1 MKHHPNDRVS
11 SAKTVF
17 AKIATSMHGDKLK
30 VPFSRDQSLFAV
42 IQGRDAASQAGSRCD
57 NCAPRDPPNTTAGTA
72 SKSKRPSLMLPGFYY
87 HTSRDMRKVDPN
99 DEQSFREYLT
109 QQLDVTRLLQV
120 FQHLWLAGQ
129 PKAARPL
136 HYQVMIGRAI
146 VLTERADRHLTWS
159 GHSMFLKPLPDFLLE
174 YSIWEQH
181 MLADDMLY
189 ESASGFLLSYMWLIN
204 SKTDLEIAQKNGLLS
219 SEIDWDFWVDFSD
232 SILSNIDH
240 RGLTRINP
248 RYLYGEIRLSRL
260 NLIWRFLHR
269 PWSFAD
275 LARGYAIVN
284 REYSRFASKSF
295 AWLLG
300 SFLYITV
307 VLTAMQVGLAAN
319 NLDTNP
325 RFQNASYGFTVFSIV
340 APLFGVAVI
349 TVLLLCALV
358 FNLNYTRR
366 INRCQK
372 DTYTRLWQNP
382 ALRQHQ
388 RPAAVHSNS
397 KTSTNSTSKG
407 TDTSHVV
414 CSAV

>member
-1 MKHHPNDRVS
+1 MPSDE
-11 SAKTVF
+11 
-17 AKIATSMHGDKLK
+17 LK
-30 VPFSRDQSLFAV
+30 VPFSREQSLFTV
-42 IQGRDAASQAGSRCD
+42 TQSRDAASKTGSRCD
-57 NCAPRDPPNTTAGTA
+57 DCAPHDPPNSTAGTS
-72 SKSKRPSLMLPGFYY
+72 SKSKRPSLVLPGYYY
-87 HTSRDMRKVDPN
+87 HASREMRKVDPN
-99 DEQSFREYLT
+99 DDQSFREYLT

-136 HYQVMIGRAI
+136 HYQLMIGRAI

-159 GHSMFLKPLPDFLLE
+159 GHLIFLKPLPDFLLE
-174 YSIWEQH
+174 YSTWEEH
-181 MLADDMLY
+181 MLADNLLY

-204 SKTDLEIAQKNGLLS
+204 SRCDLKIAQENGLLS
-219 SEIDWDFWVDFSD
+219 SEIDWDFWVGFSQ
-232 SILSNIDH
+232 SVLSNIDH
-240 RGLTRINP
+240 RGLTHVNP

-340 APLFGVAVI
+340 APLFGIALI
-349 TVLLLCALV
+349 IVLLLCALV
-358 FNLNYTRR
+358 FNLNYTRQ
-366 INRCQK
+366 INHSQK
-372 DTYTRLWQNP
+372 DTYNRLWQNP
-382 ALRQHQ
+382 ALSQYH
-388 RPAAVHSNS
+388 RPAEIRS
-397 KTSTNSTSKG
+397 KSRTSATATSKG
-407 TDTSHVV
+407 IDKSNVV